1 MKAHRQP
8 SKLSFISRP
17 SFHRLCNTVYTLI
30 NDHITNIFTSIVAD
44 QPADERPQFCALL
57 WGDEPPSR
65 RETHHHVS
73 PRLCA

>member
-17 SFHRLCNTVYTLI
+17 SFHRLCNTIYTLI
-30 NDHITNIFTSIVAD
+30 IDHITSSFTKIVPD
-44 QPADERPQFCALL
+44 QPAGERPQFCAFLG
-57 WGDEPPSR
+57 GDEPPSR
-65 RETHHHVS
+65 RKSHHHVS

>member
-17 SFHRLCNTVYTLI
+17 SFHRLCNTIYTLI
-30 NDHITNIFTSIVAD
+30 IDHITSIVAD
-44 QPADERPQFCALL
+44 QYSGERPQFCAFL

>member
-1 MKAHRQP
+1 MSHIPLIFR
-8 SKLSFISRP
+8 LSDSNKT
-17 SFHRLCNTVYTLI
+17 HAG
-30 NDHITNIFTSIVAD
+30 ITG
-44 QPADERPQFCALL
+44 EHPQFCAFL

>member
-1 MKAHRQP
+1 MIYSLIIDR
-8 SKLSFISRP
+8 ITSR
-17 SFHRLCNTVYTLI
+17 
-30 NDHITNIFTSIVAD
+30 FTKVVPD
-44 QPADERPQFCALL
+44 QPAGERPQFCALL